1 MSWSSTNT
9 RMERF
14 ERNSLLCLLGDFM
27 ALTIVEALLLLGALV
42 LAIFDGAVL
51 YEKGVKY

>member
-1 MSWSSTNT
+1 
-9 RMERF
+9 
-14 ERNSLLCLLGDFM
+14 M